1 MKKITLELPDA
12 LLRQV
17 QLRAVR
23 RQQKLKDVFAQLLEL
38 GMAAS
43 HEVEQPWRAP
53 IPVRLKGG
61 VRLGIHDIEAAIAR
75 RT

>member
-1 MKKITLELPDA
+1 MKKITLELPGA

-17 QLRAVR
+17 ELRAVR

-43 HEVEQPWRAP
+43 PEVEQPRRARP
-53 IPVRLKGG
+53 FL
-61 VRLGIHDIEAAIAR
+61 
-75 RT
+75 